1 MLESFQ
7 DWLNQNPDP
16 ASALKIIGVLL
27 LSIISYIIAYR
38 VVARSLV
45 GLAGRTDTTSD
56 DIIIKRVRPRRL
68 SLYAPVIIIFV
79 FAFVIPDDD
88 IQEIVRRSMLF
99 LILWLSV
106 LTFNAVLDAF
116 NDIYESRGDFSGAA
130 IKGYLDLV
138 KIFAFAVGVILSI
151 SLITGESPIAL
162 LAGLGAVT
170 AVLLLIFRDTI
181 LSLVASVQISVN
193 DLVKEG
199 DWLEVPSYNA
209 DGDVID
215 INLHQIKIQ
224 NWDKTISTVPTYKL
238 MEVPYKNW
246 RGMSESGG
254 RRIKRAIFIDISS
267 IRFCDDEM
275 IEQFR
280 QVDLIRDRID
290 EKLAKRSRQGVVQEG
305 AEPGINTTNP
315 AYSPQLTN
323 LSVYR
328 TYIEAF
334 LNNHPSIHNEMT
346 ALVRQ
351 LDPGPTGI
359 PIEVYVFTTTTDWIE
374 YEEIQANIFDHL
386 LAIAPEFGLCIFQ
399 EPSGSDFHSL
409 VKNSCGD
416 NNHR

>member
-16 ASALKIIGVLL
+16 ASALNIIGVLL
-27 LSIISYIIAYR
+27 LSIIAYIVAYR
-38 VVARSLV
+38 VVGRSMV
-45 GLAGRTDTTSD
+45 GLAGRTDTTFD
-56 DIIIKRVRPRRL
+56 DIIIKRVKPRRL
-68 SLYAPVIIIFV
+68 SLYAPVIVILIF
-79 FAFVIPDDD
+79 AGVIPDKQVQD
-88 IQEIVRRSMLF
+88 IVRNSMLF

-116 NDIYESRGDFSGAA
+116 NDIYESRRDFSGAA
-130 IKGYLDLV
+130 IKGYFDLV
-138 KIFAFAVGVILSI
+138 KIFAFAVGIILSI

-162 LAGLGAVT
+162 LAGLGAIA

-181 LSLVASVQISVN
+181 LSLVASVQISAN

-199 DWLEVPSYNA
+199 DWLEVPAYNA
-209 DGDVID
+209 DGDVIE

-238 MEVPYKNW
+238 MEVSYKNW

-254 RRIKRAIFIDISS
+254 RRIKRAINIDISS
-267 IRFCDDEM
+267 IRFCDDAM

-280 QVDLIRDRID
+280 MVDLIRDRID
-290 EKLAKRSRQGVVQEG
+290 EGVAKRSQQDALQKG
-305 AEPGINTTNP
+305 AEPGGNNEANP
-315 AYSPQLTN
+315 LNSHRLTN

-328 TYIEAF
+328 NYIDAY
-334 LNNHPSIHNEMT
+334 LRSHPFIHNDMT

-359 PIEVYVFTTTTDWIE
+359 PIEVYVFTNTTDWIE
-374 YEEIQANIFDHL
+374 YEDIQANIFDHL
-386 LAIAPEFGLCIFQ
+386 LAIAPEFSLRIFQ
-399 EPSGSDFHSL
+399 EPSGSDFQAL
-409 VKNSCGD
+409 VKYS
-416 NNHR
+416 

>member
-38 VVARSLV
+38 GVARSLV

-56 DIIIKRVRPRRL
+56 DIIIKRVKPRRI
-68 SLYAPVIIIFV
+68 SLFAPVIIIFV
-79 FAFVIPDDD
+79 FAGVIPDK
-88 IQEIVRRSMLF
+88 QVENVVQNSMLF

-106 LTFNAVLDAF
+106 ITFNAVLDAF
-116 NDIYESRGDFSGAA
+116 NDIYESRRDFSGAA

-138 KIFAFAVGVILSI
+138 KIFAFAVGAILSV
-151 SLITGESPIAL
+151 SLITGESPVAL

-181 LSLVASVQISVN
+181 LSLVASVQISAN

-254 RRIKRAIFIDISS
+254 RRIKRAINIDISS

-305 AEPGINTTNP
+305 AELGNNENNP
-315 AYSPQLTN
+315 AYNPRLTN

-334 LNNHPSIHNEMT
+334 LNNHPSIHNQMT

-359 PIEVYVFTTTTDWIE
+359 PVEVYVFTTTTDWIE
-374 YEEIQANIFDHL
+374 YEDIQANIFDHL
-386 LAIAPEFGLCIFQ
+386 LAIAPEFSLCIFQ
-399 EPSGSDFHSL
+399 QPSGSDFHSL
-409 VKNSCGD
+409 VKNS
-416 NNHR
+416 